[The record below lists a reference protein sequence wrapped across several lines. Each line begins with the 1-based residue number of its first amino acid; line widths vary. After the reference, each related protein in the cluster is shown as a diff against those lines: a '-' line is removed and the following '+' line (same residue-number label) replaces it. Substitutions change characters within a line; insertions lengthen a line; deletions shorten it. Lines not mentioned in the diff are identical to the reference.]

1 MICKIKFKLQGFSN
15 SNFYIFIKKLFF
27 YRCHCQ
33 YSLKMT
39 ITTQLSYIR
48 TGKKPE
54 NIRKTETHKVTL
66 KGIEKTLGEPD
77 DCTEG
82 TELTL
87 SIPEVGFEE
96 TPNDH

>member
-1 MICKIKFKLQGFSN
+1 MSLSIQSKNDHHHPALL
-15 SNFYIFIKKLFF
+15 YPYWKKN
-27 YRCHCQ
+27 
-33 YSLKMT
+33 K
-39 ITTQLSYIR
+39 
-48 TGKKPE
+48 

>member
-1 MICKIKFKLQGFSN
+1 M
-15 SNFYIFIKKLFF
+15 
-27 YRCHCQ
+27 CHCQ

-48 TGKKPE
+48 TGKNPRISERQKP
-54 NIRKTETHKVTL
+54 I
-66 KGIEKTLGEPD
+66 GIEKTLGEPD

-87 SIPEVGFEE
+87 SIPEVGFAE